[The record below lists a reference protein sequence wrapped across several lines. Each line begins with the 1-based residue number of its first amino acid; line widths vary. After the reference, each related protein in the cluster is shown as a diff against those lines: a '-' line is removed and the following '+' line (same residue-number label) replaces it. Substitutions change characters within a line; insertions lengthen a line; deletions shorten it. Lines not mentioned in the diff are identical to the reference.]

1 MNMNWVTIQKKIKLM
16 TEENKIILDALECL
30 KKDIQYAW
38 ESGYQQINNNRGYNS
53 EQVDELI
60 LKIKND
66 NKRN

>member
-1 MNMNWVTIQKKIKLM
+1 MNK
-16 TEENKIILDALECL
+16 ESEIILDALDCL

-38 ESGYQQINNNRGYNS
+38 ESGYQQINDNRGYNS

-66 NKRN
+66 NK